1 MTETIRILGIAG
13 SLRKASAN
21 AGLLRLAAESAPA
34 DAVVEIFDLSSIP
47 LYNGDVEAA
56 GMPASVTAF
65 RQAIAAADA
74 LLIASPE
81 YNYSI
86 PGVLKNALDWASRPP
101 EPPFAGKPAAIMGTG
116 GWQGAA
122 RAQYHLRQVLS
133 ALNVHTLNKPE
144 VQIPMAWELF
154 DDSGALKKPDV
165 RDRVAELTAALV
177 DWARRL
183 KK

>member
-1 MTETIRILGIAG
+1 MTEIRILGIAG

-21 AGLLRLAAESAPA
+21 AGLLRLAAESAPTG
-34 DAVVEIFDLSSIP
+34 VVVDIFDLAPIP

-56 GMPASVTAF
+56 GLPEPVAAF
-65 RQAIAAADA
+65 RAAIASADA

-101 EPPFAGKPAAIMGTG
+101 DQPFAGKPAAIMGTG

-154 DDSGALKKPDV
+154 DADGALKKAEV
-165 RDRVAELTAALV
+165 RDRVAELTAALAS
-177 DWARRL
+177 WTAQL

>member
-1 MTETIRILGIAG
+1 MTEIRILGIAG

-34 DAVVEIFDLSSIP
+34 GVRVDIFDLAPIP

-56 GMPASVTAF
+56 GLPESVAVF
-65 RQAIAAADA
+65 RQAIADADA

-101 EPPFAGKPAAIMGTG
+101 DQPFAGKPAAIMGTG

-154 DDSGALKKPDV
+154 DDDGALKKAEV
-165 RDRVAELTAALV
+165 RDRVAELVTALAA
-177 DWARRL
+177 WTAQL

>member
-1 MTETIRILGIAG
+1 MTEIRILGIAG
-13 SLRKASAN
+13 SLRKASVN
-21 AGLLRLAAESAPA
+21 ASLLRLAAESAPA
-34 DAVVEIFDLSSIP
+34 GVKVDIFDLAPIP
-47 LYNGDVEAA
+47 LYNGDIEAA
-56 GMPASVTAF
+56 GLPESVAAF
-65 RQAIAAADA
+65 RAAIASADA

-101 EPPFAGKPAAIMGTG
+101 DQPFAGKPAAIMGTG

-154 DDSGALKKPDV
+154 DGDGALKKAEV
-165 RDRVAELTAALV
+165 RDRVAELTAALAS
-177 DWARRL
+177 WTAQL

>member
-1 MTETIRILGIAG
+1 MTDIRILGIAG
-13 SLRKASAN
+13 SLRKGSAN
-21 AGLLRLAAESAPA
+21 AGLLRLAQESAPA
-34 DAVVEIFDLSSIP
+34 DAVVDIFDLSPIP

-56 GMPASVTAF
+56 GLPEPVAAF
-65 RQAIAAADA
+65 RQAISDADA

-101 EPPFAGKPAAIMGTG
+101 NPPFAGKPAAIMGTG

-154 DDSGALKKPDV
+154 DDDGALKKPDV
-165 RDRVAELTAALV
+165 RDRVADLVAALTS
-177 DWARRL
+177 WTAQL

>member
-1 MTETIRILGIAG
+1 MTEIRILGIAG

-34 DAVVEIFDLSSIP
+34 GVVVDIFDLAPIP

-56 GMPASVTAF
+56 GMPESVAAL
-65 RQAIAAADA
+65 RAAIASADA

-86 PGVLKNALDWASRPP
+86 PGMLKNALDWASRPP
-101 EPPFAGKPAAIMGTG
+101 EPPFPGKPAAVMGTG

-154 DDSGALKKPDV
+154 DDDGALKKPEV
-165 RDRVAELTAALV
+165 RDRVAELVAALAS
-177 DWARRL
+177 WTAQL